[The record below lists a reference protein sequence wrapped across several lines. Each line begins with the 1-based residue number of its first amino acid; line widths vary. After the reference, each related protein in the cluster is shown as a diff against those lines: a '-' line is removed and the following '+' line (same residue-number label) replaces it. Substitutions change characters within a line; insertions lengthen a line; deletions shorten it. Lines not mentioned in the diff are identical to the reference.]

1 MSSKRHPDVQGV
13 GRKAKRQRQ
22 RRHLYFVVDDGDG
35 YAIRKI
41 DLSPDYDSD
50 DDAARHEDGEIETVG
65 AAWSPLPE
73 ALIRLPAQTGEF
85 FVASGTKILIT
96 NCGWPEHAVPVF
108 DVHSRS
114 LTLGPRPHSRTCPH
128 TPIYMPVG
136 RNVVS
141 VDAGSSTKLLYPP
154 PPERSSFAW
163 SWLCF
168 EFVPKK
174 RISAE
179 FRPSRPGAKSIFQPK
194 LVEFEKS
201 QTENQNAGSW
211 DKLADK
217 PPFRRVDVTCHAAH
231 PDGRTLFVSTVS
243 KGAPAT
249 FTLDTGAED
258 GVGVWKQHGSWKLPF
273 KGQALFDPA
282 LDAWVGLSGDKDT
295 LGHLCSSDV
304 PPVDA
309 DDAGSETA
317 PMWRLSKEKLFCR
330 DPGEEHLGA
339 ELVYMGGRSKF
350 CILQCFSIVY
360 DEKDDDDDEG
370 DSYQEDDIDDESD
383 PYKEEVNEEN
393 LPRRHLLQLITF
405 TLKYDKNG
413 ELTTAKRRRVRCF
426 ELLRHADPL
435 FDDVRAFWI

>member
-1 MSSKRHPDVQGV
+1 MSSKRHSDVLGV

-35 YAIRKI
+35 YAIRKM
-41 DLSPDYDSD
+41 DLSSEYESD

-85 FVASGTKILIT
+85 FVASGTKILVT
-96 NCGWPEHAVPVF
+96 DCGWPEHAVPVF

-141 VDAGSSTKLLYPP
+141 VDAG
-154 PPERSSFAW
+154 FAW
-163 SWLCF
+163 
-168 EFVPKK
+168 
-174 RISAE
+174 
-179 FRPSRPGAKSIFQPK
+179 
-194 LVEFEKS
+194 
-201 QTENQNAGSW
+201 SW

-231 PDGRTLFVSTVS
+231 PDGRTLFVSTVN

-258 GVGVWKQHGSWKLPF
+258 GVAVWKQRGRWKLPF

-304 PPVDA
+304 PPVEA
-309 DDAGSETA
+309 DDAGSEMA
-317 PMWRLSKEKLFCR
+317 PLWRLSKEKMLCG

-339 ELVYMGGRSKF
+339 DLVYMGGRSKF

-360 DEKDDDDDEG
+360 GEKDDDHDDEG
-370 DSYQEDDIDDESD
+370 DPYQEDDVDVDESD
-383 PYKEEVNEEN
+383 RYKEKVNEEN

-405 TLKYDKNG
+405 TLKDDKNG
-413 ELTTAKRRRVRCF
+413 QLTTAKRRRVRCF

-435 FDDVRAFWI
+435 FDDIRAFWI

>member
-1 MSSKRHPDVQGV
+1 MSSKRHSDVQGV

-35 YAIRKI
+35 YAIRKM
-41 DLSPDYDSD
+41 DLWSDYDSD

-96 NCGWPEHAVPVF
+96 DCGWPEHAVPVF

-128 TPIYMPVG
+128 SPIYMPVG
-136 RNVVS
+136 RSVVS
-141 VDAGSSTKLLYPP
+141 VDAG
-154 PPERSSFAW
+154 FAW
-163 SWLCF
+163 
-168 EFVPKK
+168 
-174 RISAE
+174 
-179 FRPSRPGAKSIFQPK
+179 
-194 LVEFEKS
+194 
-201 QTENQNAGSW
+201 SW

-249 FTLDTGAED
+249 FTLDAGAED
-258 GVGVWKQHGSWKLPF
+258 GVGVWKQHGRWKLPF

-282 LDAWVGLSGDKDT
+282 LEAWVGLSGDKDT

-304 PPVDA
+304 PPVEPDDA
-309 DDAGSETA
+309 DSETA
-317 PMWRLSKEKLFCR
+317 PLWRLSKEKMFGG

-339 ELVYMGGRSKF
+339 DLVYMGGRSKF

-360 DEKDDDDDEG
+360 DEKDDDDDDEG
-370 DSYQEDDIDDESD
+370 GPYQEDDDDDDESD

-435 FDDVRAFWI
+435 FDDIRAFWI

>member
-1 MSSKRHPDVQGV
+1 M
-13 GRKAKRQRQ
+13 
-22 RRHLYFVVDDGDG
+22 
-35 YAIRKI
+35 
-41 DLSPDYDSD
+41 DLSSDYESD

-65 AAWSPLPE
+65 AAWSLLPE

-96 NCGWPEHAVPVF
+96 DCGWPEHAVPVF

-163 SWLCF
+163 SW
-168 EFVPKK
+168 
-174 RISAE
+174 
-179 FRPSRPGAKSIFQPK
+179 
-194 LVEFEKS
+194 
-201 QTENQNAGSW
+201 

-231 PDGRTLFVSTVS
+231 PDGQTLFVSTVN

-258 GVGVWKQHGSWKLPF
+258 GVAVWKQHGRWKLPF

-304 PPVDA
+304 PPVEA
-309 DDAGSETA
+309 DDAGSEMA
-317 PMWRLSKEKLFCR
+317 PLWRLSKEKMLCG

-339 ELVYMGGRSKF
+339 DLVYMGGRSKF
-350 CILQCFSIVY
+350 CILQCFSI
-360 DEKDDDDDEG
+360 
-370 DSYQEDDIDDESD
+370 SD
-383 PYKEEVNEEN
+383 PYKEKVNEEN

-413 ELTTAKRRRVRCF
+413 QLTTAKRRRVRCF

-435 FDDVRAFWI
+435 FDDIRAFWI

>member
-1 MSSKRHPDVQGV
+1 MSSKRHSDVQGV

-35 YAIRKI
+35 YAIRKM
-41 DLSPDYDSD
+41 DLWSDYDSD

-96 NCGWPEHAVPVF
+96 DCGWPEHAVPVF

-128 TPIYMPVG
+128 SPIYMP
-136 RNVVS
+136 
-141 VDAGSSTKLLYPP
+141 
-154 PPERSSFAW
+154 
-163 SWLCF
+163 
-168 EFVPKK
+168 
-174 RISAE
+174 
-179 FRPSRPGAKSIFQPK
+179 
-194 LVEFEKS
+194 
-201 QTENQNAGSW
+201 
-211 DKLADK
+211 
-217 PPFRRVDVTCHAAH
+217 
-231 PDGRTLFVSTVS
+231 
-243 KGAPAT
+243 
-249 FTLDTGAED
+249 
-258 GVGVWKQHGSWKLPF
+258 
-273 KGQALFDPA
+273 ALFDPA
-282 LDAWVGLSGDKDT
+282 LEAWVGLSGDKDT

-304 PPVDA
+304 PPVEPDDA
-309 DDAGSETA
+309 DS
-317 PMWRLSKEKLFCR
+317 
-330 DPGEEHLGA
+330 
-339 ELVYMGGRSKF
+339 
-350 CILQCFSIVY
+350 
-360 DEKDDDDDEG
+360 DDDDDEG
-370 DSYQEDDIDDESD
+370 GPYQEDDDDDDESD

-435 FDDVRAFWI
+435 FDDIRAFWI